1 MNQTEFAE
9 LLPFYA
15 NGTLDAADRTA
26 VLRYL
31 DAHPQAR
38 DEARWLRSVQDTLR
52 AEAVPASSEVGLARV
67 LHRIRADRAKP
78 VPARPR
84 LWRTLLQRLLSPPLL
99 KPMAAGAM
107 AVLAL
112 QGVLLG
118 ALVEPR
124 DGETSATRMVPMPMT
139 DPGPFVKINFKP
151 DAQESDIRMLLIE
164 VQATLAAGPG
174 QLGDYYLR
182 VAEPRIAEAT
192 SRLAASP
199 IVDGVAVV
207 DALPGSQ
214 P

>member
-1 MNQTEFAE
+1 MNRYEFSE
-9 LLPFYA
+9 RLPFFA
-15 NGTLDAADRTA
+15 NGTLDAADRAA

-38 DEARWLRSVQDTLR
+38 DELRWLHTVQDTLR
-52 AEAVPASSEVGLARV
+52 AEAVAASSEVGLARV
-67 LHRIRADRAKP
+67 LQRIRADRAR
-78 VPARPR
+78 PAPTRPR
-84 LWRTLLQRLLSPPLL
+84 LWRELLARLLSPALL

-112 QGVLLG
+112 QGVLIG
-118 ALVEPR
+118 ALIEPR
-124 DGETSATRMVPMPMT
+124 NDETSATRMVPMPMT

-164 VQATLAAGPG
+164 VRATLAAGPG

-182 VAEPRIAEAT
+182 VAEPRIADTT

-199 IVDGVAVV
+199 IVEGVAVV
-207 DALPGSQ
+207 DALPGQ

>member
-1 MNQTEFAE
+1 MNKTEFGD
-9 LLPFYA
+9 LLPFFA
-15 NGTLDAADRTA
+15 NGTLDTSQRAAA
-26 VLRYL
+26 LRYL
-31 DAHPQAR
+31 DANP
-38 DEARWLRSVQDTLR
+38 EARGELHWLRTVQDTLR

-67 LHRIRADRAKP
+67 LQRIRAEHAKP
-78 VPARPR
+78 APARPR
-84 LWRTLLQRLLSPPLL
+84 LWRVMLQRLLSPALL

-112 QGVLLG
+112 QGVLIG
-118 ALVEPR
+118 TLVEPR
-124 DGETSATRMVPMPMT
+124 EDDTSATRMVPMPAS

-151 DAQESDIRMLLIE
+151 DAHESDIRMLLIE

-182 VAEPRIAEAT
+182 VAEPRIGETT

-199 IVDGVAVV
+199 IVDGVAIV

>member
-1 MNQTEFAE
+1 MNKSEFGE
-9 LLPFYA
+9 LLPFHA
-15 NGTLDAADRTA
+15 NGTLDAADRAA
-26 VLRYL
+26 VLRYM
-31 DAHPQAR
+31 DAHPHAR
-38 DEARWLRSVQDTLR
+38 NEARWLRTVQDTLR

-67 LHRIRADRAKP
+67 LQRIRAERTKP
-78 VPARPR
+78 APARPR
-84 LWRTLLQRLLSPPLL
+84 LWREMLQRLLSPALL

-112 QGVLLG
+112 QGVLIG
-118 ALVEPR
+118 ALIEPR
-124 DGETSATRMVPMPMT
+124 DDETSDTRMVPMPVT

-151 DAQESDIRMLLIE
+151 DAHESDIRMLLIE

-182 VAEPRIAEAT
+182 VAEPRLAEAT
-192 SRLAASP
+192 SLLAASP

>member
-1 MNQTEFAE
+1 MNRTDFAE
-9 LLPFYA
+9 RLPFFA

-31 DAHPQAR
+31 DAHPEAS
-38 DEARWLRSVQDTLR
+38 DELRWLRSVQDTLR

-67 LHRIRADRAKP
+67 LQRIRADRAKP
-78 VPARPR
+78 APAQPRP
-84 LWRTLLQRLLSPPLL
+84 WHQMLQRLLSPTLL
-99 KPMAAGAM
+99 KPMVAGAM

-112 QGVLLG
+112 QGVLIGTLI
-118 ALVEPR
+118 EPH
-124 DGETSATRMVPMPMT
+124 DDETSATRMVPMPMT

-151 DAQESDIRMLLIE
+151 DAHESDIRMLLIE

-182 VAEPRIAEAT
+182 VAEPRLAETTA
-192 SRLAASP
+192 RLGASP
-199 IVDGVAVV
+199 IVEGVTVV
-207 DALPGSQ
+207 DALPGQQ

>member
-1 MNQTEFAE
+1 
-9 LLPFYA
+9 
-15 NGTLDAADRTA
+15 
-26 VLRYL
+26 
-31 DAHPQAR
+31 
-38 DEARWLRSVQDTLR
+38 
-52 AEAVPASSEVGLARV
+52 
-67 LHRIRADRAKP
+67 
-78 VPARPR
+78 
-84 LWRTLLQRLLSPPLL
+84 
-99 KPMAAGAM
+99 M

>member
-1 MNQTEFAE
+1 MNRTEFAE
-9 LLPFYA
+9 LLPFHA
-15 NGTLDAADRTA
+15 NGTLDAADRAA

-38 DEARWLRSVQDTLR
+38 DEARWLRTVQDTLH
-52 AEAVPASSEVGLARV
+52 AEVVPASSEVGLARV
-67 LHRIRADRAKP
+67 LQRIRADRAQ
-78 VPARPR
+78 PAPQRPQH
-84 LWRTLLQRLLSPPLL
+84 WREVLTRLLSPSLL

-112 QGVLLG
+112 QGVLIG
-118 ALVEPR
+118 ALIEPR
-124 DGETSATRMVPMPMT
+124 DDETSATRMVPMPVT

-182 VAEPRIAEAT
+182 VAEPRLSETT